1 MNERT
6 HRVRAVPRLLATELA
21 LRLPPVAT
29 TGKLFDDNDT
39 LHALLLFEQS
49 LPALTS
55 RERLRCSRCDQTL
68 TDSGADRDRTDDLR
82 LAKPALSQLS
92 YSPEFENRFGL
103 GRPNLN
109 NIVGQGRLELP
120 TSRLSGV
127 RSNHLSYWPG
137 WHGPRTLFAFT
148 RDRETAAAF
157 RLRAT
162 NFGYRYQRPS
172 LVPENRV
179 LFHIEASCSAQRKA
193 EHVFR
198 SNIAGFDRSHS
209 EPGPT
214 ETIGS
219 RLIELLRKEVIQP
232 QVPLRLPCYDFTPVT
247 NHSLGTCLPCGLA
260 QPLLEQ
266 STPMV

>member
-1 MNERT
+1 MIT
-6 HRVRAVPRLLATELA
+6 IPFT
-21 LRLPPVAT
+21 
-29 TGKLFDDNDT
+29 
-39 LHALLLFEQS
+39 
-49 LPALTS
+49 PALTS
-55 RERLRCSRCDQTL
+55 RERLRRARCDQTL

-92 YSPEFENRFGL
+92 YSPDIQTVPKDLSSKREFGL
-103 GRPNLN
+103 GSPNSN
-109 NIVGQGRLELP
+109 IIVGQGRLELP

-137 WHGPRTLFAFT
+137 WHGLRTLFAFQQAEKQPQPSGYEQRT
-148 RDRETAAAF
+148 
-157 RLRAT
+157 
-162 NFGYRYQRPS
+162 FGYRYQRPS

-209 EPGPT
+209 ESGST
-214 ETIGS
+214 ETANS

>member
-39 LHALLLFEQS
+39 LRALLLS
-49 LPALTS
+49 PCRCRRSPLGS
-55 RERLRCSRCDQTL
+55 RLRRSRCDQTL

-92 YSPEFENRFGL
+92 YSPEFHNRFGL

-148 RDRETAAAF
+148 RTEKQPQPSGYEQRTLGIVIRDQAWSLKTESYSTS
-157 RLRAT
+157 RLRV
-162 NFGYRYQRPS
+162 R
-172 LVPENRV
+172 
-179 LFHIEASCSAQRKA
+179 
-193 EHVFR
+193 
-198 SNIAGFDRSHS
+198 
-209 EPGPT
+209 
-214 ETIGS
+214 
-219 RLIELLRKEVIQP
+219 RKEKLNTFSVRISRALTVVTQSRGQP
-232 QVPLRLPCYDFTPVT
+232 KRPTRD
-247 NHSLGTCLPCGLA
+247 S
-260 QPLLEQ
+260 
-266 STPMV
+266 